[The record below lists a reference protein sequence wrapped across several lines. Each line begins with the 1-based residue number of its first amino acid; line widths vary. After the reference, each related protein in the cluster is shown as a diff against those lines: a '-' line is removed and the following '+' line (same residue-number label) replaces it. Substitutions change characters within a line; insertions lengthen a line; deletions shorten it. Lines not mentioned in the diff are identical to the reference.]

1 RRRRP
6 SRRPPSRLSHIWHP
20 EGVTRQKHSD
30 KRLDERL
37 EDEAEKDE
45 PRGIFELFP
54 RDEDAP
60 LTREPDEDDRP

>member
-1 RRRRP
+1 M
-6 SRRPPSRLSHIWHP
+6 H
-20 EGVTRQKHSD
+20 RQKHSE

-37 EDEAEKDE
+37 DEQVEKDE

-60 LTREPDEDDRP
+60 LAREPEENADE